1 MPERAGRPPRARLQH
16 PLRAGRKLATGPAGS
31 SMKTL
36 DELRARLDVL
46 DRQLLELVAE
56 RQAIGA
62 EIAAV
67 KRATGQSTRDFRR
80 EREVLLK
87 ARRDAEAL
95 GLSPGLAESL
105 LRSLIRGSLTRQEQ
119 ARVAAQGRGSGRSA
133 LVIGGRGKMG
143 RWMADFL
150 ASQGF
155 RIVVADPA
163 GEVPGYE
170 WRADW
175 TDGALDEDFVVV
187 ATPLGIS
194 AGVLEGLAARRPRGV
209 VFDVGSLKT
218 PLRGGLEALRAAGAR
233 VTSVHPMFGP
243 DTELL
248 SGRHVI
254 FIDLGSA
261 DALAEARALFDSTM
275 AELVVMGL
283 DEHDRL
289 IAFVLGLS
297 HALNIAFFTALA
309 ESGEAAPRLARMS
322 STTFDAQLDVAAR
335 VAGENPDLY
344 YEIQSLNAY
353 GEESLRA
360 LRGAVERL
368 YRAVHQHDPAA
379 FTDMM
384 RRGREYLRVRQEA
397 QEAGS

>member
-1 MPERAGRPPRARLQH
+1 
-16 PLRAGRKLATGPAGS
+16 
-31 SMKTL
+31 MKSL
-36 DELRARLDVL
+36 EELRARLDVL

-56 RQAIGA
+56 RQSLST

-67 KRATGQSTRDFRR
+67 KRATGQSTRDFSR

-87 ARRDAEAL
+87 ARRDAEAF
-95 GLSPGLAESL
+95 GVPPALAESI
-105 LRSLIRGSLTRQEQ
+105 LRSLIRGSLTTQEQ

-155 RIVVADPA
+155 RITVADPS

-170 WRADW
+170 WVADW
-175 TDGALDEDFVVV
+175 AATNLAQDLIVV
-187 ATPLGIS
+187 ATPLK
-194 AGVLEGLAARRPRGV
+194 AANEVLLALAARRPRGV
-209 VFDVGSLKT
+209 VFDIGSLKT
-218 PLRGGLEALRAAGAR
+218 PLRAGLAALRDAGAH

-243 DTELL
+243 DTDLL

-254 FIDLGSA
+254 FIDLG
-261 DALAEARALFDSTM
+261 DAAALEEARALFDSTM
-275 AELVVMGL
+275 ADLVVMGL

-322 STTFDAQLDVAAR
+322 STTFDAQLDVATK
-335 VAGENPDLY
+335 VAAENPDLY

-353 GEESLRA
+353 GEESLSA
-360 LRGAVERL
+360 LRDAVERL
-368 YRAVHQHDPAA
+368 YRSVHEHDPDR
-379 FTDMM
+379 FVEMM
-384 RRGREYLRVRQEA
+384 RRGHEYLQVRQAAREQGA
-397 QEAGS
+397 

>member
-1 MPERAGRPPRARLQH
+1 
-16 PLRAGRKLATGPAGS
+16 
-31 SMKTL
+31 MKSL
-36 DELRARLDVL
+36 EELRARLDVL
-46 DRQLLELVAE
+46 DRELLQLVAE
-56 RQAIGA
+56 RQSIST

-67 KRATGQSTRDFRR
+67 KRATGQSTRDFGR

-95 GLSPGLAESL
+95 GVPASVGEEILQV
-105 LRSLIRGSLTRQEQ
+105 LIRSSLTTQER
-119 ARVAAQGRGSGRSA
+119 ARVAAQGRGSGRRA
-133 LVIGGRGKMG
+133 LVIGGAGKMG
-143 RWMADFL
+143 RWVADFL

-155 RIVVADPA
+155 AVTIADPGGA
-163 GEVPGYE
+163 PPGYE
-170 WRADW
+170 HVADW
-175 TDGALDEDFVVV
+175 TQGDVSHDFVVV
-187 ATPLGIS
+187 ATPLKI
-194 AGVLEGLAARRPRGV
+194 ANEVLQSLAARRPPGI

-218 PLRGGLEALRAAGAR
+218 PLRTGLDALRAAGCK

-261 DALAEARALFDSTM
+261 QALEEARALFASTM
-275 AELVVMGL
+275 ASQVVMSL

-322 STTFDAQLDVAAR
+322 STTFDSQLDVATR
-335 VAGENPDLY
+335 VAAESPELY
-344 YEIQSLNAY
+344 FEIQSLNAY
-353 GEESLRA
+353 GEEPLVA
-360 LRGAVERL
+360 LRSAVERN
-368 YRAVHQHDPAA
+368 YRAVHEHDAA
-379 FTDMM
+379 SFVALM
-384 RRGREYLRVRQEA
+384 RQGDEYLRGRLAARA
-397 QEAGS
+397 QGA

>member
-1 MPERAGRPPRARLQH
+1 MDL
-16 PLRAGRKLATGPAGS
+16 
-31 SMKTL
+31 MKSL
-36 DELRARLDVL
+36 EDLRARLDVL
-46 DRQLLELVAE
+46 DRQLLEIVAE
-56 RQAIGA
+56 RQALST

-95 GLSPGLAESL
+95 GISPALAESIL
-105 LRSLIRGSLTRQEQ
+105 HALIRGSLTTQERS
-119 ARVAAQGRGSGRSA
+119 RVAAQGRGTGRSA

-143 RWMADFL
+143 RWMADYL

-155 RIVVADPA
+155 RVTVADPA

-170 WRADW
+170 WVADW
-175 TDGALDEDFVVV
+175 EATGLGHDLIVV
-187 ATPLGIS
+187 ATPLK
-194 AGVLEGLAARRPRGV
+194 AANDVLLAIARRRPTGV

-218 PLRGGLEALRAAGAR
+218 PLRAGLTALRDAGVRA
-233 VTSVHPMFGP
+233 TSVHPMFGP

-254 FIDLGSA
+254 FIDLGDASA
-261 DALAEARALFDSTM
+261 LSEARSLFDSTM
-275 AELVVMGL
+275 ADLVIMQL

-322 STTFDAQLDVAAR
+322 STTFDAQLEVATRVAAEDP
-335 VAGENPDLY
+335 GLY

-353 GEESLRA
+353 GGDSLGA
-360 LRGAVERL
+360 LKAAVDRL
-368 YRAVHQHDPAA
+368 VRTVGEHDEAG
-379 FTDMM
+379 FVEMM
-384 RRGREYLRVRQEA
+384 LRGREYLMVRQA
-397 QEAGS
+397 ARGQDA